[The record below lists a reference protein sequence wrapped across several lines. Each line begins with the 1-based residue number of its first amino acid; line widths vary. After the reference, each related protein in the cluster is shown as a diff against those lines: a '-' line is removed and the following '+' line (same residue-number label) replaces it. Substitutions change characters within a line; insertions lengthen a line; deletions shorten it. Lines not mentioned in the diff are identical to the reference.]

1 MILYYAMGGGLGHLS
16 RAHAVLHSL
25 RVQGLLPPEVRSSEA
40 VLLTSSP
47 FALDSRV
54 ARGAQVCQVPTE
66 LGADSLACRAF
77 VQAQLFALQP
87 SLLLVDS
94 FPGGIIG
101 ELCDLV
107 LPPHTTAWHIAR
119 LLKLPAY
126 QPLLRGVLPHYQ
138 RTFMVEQLVAAHLN
152 FLSQCSGSVE
162 NLHVDDPQALQL
174 STEMQVWLQLRQR
187 PFWLV
192 VHSESGEEL
201 AELLAYAQAHRARL
215 AAQVDLVLV
224 SPKNP
229 NSQQPSVGKASVQG
243 QDGAAFLAAVE
254 HVDIYPAAG
263 LFPHAQRIYS
273 ACGWNVMQQTQAH
286 RARHFFLPQPRR
298 FDDQFLRAARRRA
311 ETSG

>member
-1 MILYYAMGGGLGHLS
+1 MIVYYAMGGGLGHLS

-25 RVQGLLPPEVRSSEA
+25 GVQGLLPPEVCSSEA

-47 FALDSRV
+47 FAQDARV
-54 ARGAQVCQVPTE
+54 ARGARLCQVPTE
-66 LGADSLACRAF
+66 LGTDSLACRAF
-77 VQAQLFALQP
+77 VQAQLSALQP

-107 LPPHTTAWHIAR
+107 LPPRTTAWHIAR

-126 QPLLRGVLPHYQ
+126 QPLVRGALLHYQ
-138 RTFMVEQLVAAHLN
+138 RTFMVEPLVAAHQD
-152 FLSQCSGSVE
+152 FLLRCSASVE

-174 STEMQVWLQLRQR
+174 STEMQVWLQQRQR

-192 VHSESGEEL
+192 VHSESGTEL

-215 AAQVDLVLV
+215 AAQVDLIVV

-229 NSQQPSVGKASVQG
+229 KPQQPSVGMISLQG
-243 QDGAAFLAAVE
+243 QDDASFPSAVE
-254 HVDIYPAAG
+254 HLDTYPAAG
-263 LFPHAQRIYS
+263 LFPYAQRIYS
-273 ACGWNVMQQTQAH
+273 ACGWNVMQQTESH

-298 FDDQFLRAARRRA
+298 FDNQFLRAARRRA
-311 ETSG
+311 AMSA